1 MDCTEAQERLE
12 REQDGELDTRSRRAL
27 QEHLAGCEE
36 CSAVRDDLRGLRSAV
51 RDRASYFAAPDS
63 LRQRISSDRKRD
75 RAPASRGLVL
85 PWWGFATSLATAA
98 LLAVAVTLAVG
109 LPAREDQIAQQV
121 VASHI
126 RSLMENHL
134 ADVASTDQHTVKPWF
149 SGKLDF
155 SPPVHDL
162 ATEGFAL
169 LGGRLDYIGGRPV
182 AALVYQRR
190 RHRINVFVWPVT
202 TRPHAPSTTIA
213 VDGYNGV
220 EWTQAGMTFW
230 AVSDL
235 NLSELGELKR
245 LLEHEGAPG

>member
-1 MDCTEAQERLE
+1 MDCTQAQERLE
-12 REQDGELDTRSRRAL
+12 REQDGELDTASRRAL
-27 QEHLAGCEE
+27 QAHLSDCEV
-36 CSAVRDDLRGLRSAV
+36 CSAVRDDLHDLRSAV

-63 LRQRISSDRKRD
+63 LRQRISSNLKRD
-75 RAPASRGLVL
+75 RPPIPRGVAL
-85 PWWGFATSLATAA
+85 PWWGFAASLATAA

-162 ATEGFAL
+162 AAEGFPL
-169 LGGRLDYIGGRPV
+169 IGGRLDYVGGRPV
-182 AALVYQRR
+182 AALVYQHRQ
-190 RHRINVFVWPVT
+190 HRINVFVWPALE
-202 TRPHAPSTTIA
+202 RPPAASQSITLN
-213 VDGYNGV
+213 GYNAL
-220 EWTQAGMTFW
+220 EWTQAGMNFW

-235 NLSELGELKR
+235 NLTELRALQD
-245 LLEHEGAPG
+245 LLDRKGRSG

>member
-1 MDCTEAQERLE
+1 MDCRDAQERLE
-12 REQDGELDTRSRRAL
+12 REQDGELDTRSRRTL
-27 QEHLAGCEE
+27 QEHVADCEV
-36 CSAVRDDLRGLRSAV
+36 CSAVRDDLRDLRSAV

-63 LRQRISSDRKRD
+63 LRQRIGSERKRD

-155 SPPVHDL
+155 SPPVNDL

-169 LGGRLDYIGGRPV
+169 RGGRLDYIAGRPV

-190 RHRINVFVWPVT
+190 QHRINVFIWPAT
-202 TRPHAPSTTIA
+202 ARAQAPGTTIA
-213 VDGYNGV
+213 VSGYNGI
-220 EWTQAGMTFW
+220 EWTQGAMTFW

-235 NLSELGELKR
+235 NLSELNELKA
-245 LLEHEGAPG
+245 LLERKGV

>member
-1 MDCTEAQERLE
+1 MDCRDAQEGLE
-12 REQDGELDTRSRRAL
+12 REHDGELDTPSRCAL
-27 QEHLAGCEE
+27 QEHVAGCEACRTASE
-36 CSAVRDDLRGLRSAV
+36 ELRALRTAVRN
-51 RDRASYFAAPDS
+51 RASYFTAPDS
-63 LRQRISSDRKRD
+63 LRQRISSNLKRD
-75 RAPASRGLVL
+75 RAPASRSVVL

-98 LLAVAVTLAVG
+98 LFAVAVTLAVG
-109 LPAREDQIAQQV
+109 LPAGGDQIAQEV

-162 ATEGFAL
+162 ATEGFPL
-169 LGGRLDYIGGRPV
+169 VGGRLDYVGGRAV

-190 RHRINVFVWPVT
+190 QHRINVFIWPAAA
-202 TRPHAPSTTIA
+202 RRDAESTTTA
-213 VDGYNGV
+213 VNGYNGIQ
-220 EWTQAGMTFW
+220 WTQDRMTFW

-235 NLSELGELKR
+235 NLSELNELKA
-245 LLEHEGAPG
+245 LLEHKGV